1 MGSYFGSKATSGLCQ
16 PIIALMPPHDT
27 YIETH
32 LGGGAIM
39 QRKAPALRNIG
50 IDLNERALERLQCDY
65 PVEKVH
71 GCAHRF
77 LAEFPFTG
85 RELVYSDPPYLHQTR
100 SSGRRYR
107 FDYTEQDHREFLA
120 LLKGLP
126 CAVIL
131 SGYPS
136 ALYDGQ
142 LGDWQHLELQV
153 MNQAGVR
160 TEKLWFNF
168 TPERVHWARFAGK
181 NFTDRQRIK
190 RKAESWARR
199 YPDFRY
205 SRPWA
210 RYVIDSSR
218 AESKGRHYTMA
229 GVRRGPLRRWAAST
243 GFLCAPSS
251 MASRASLRRCAP
263 GAASRPRAAPSSRPC

>member
-16 PIIALMPPHDT
+16 AIIALMPPHDT

-39 QRKAPALRNIG
+39 QRKPPALRNIG
-50 IDLNERALERLQCDY
+50 IDLDGGALKRLHCDY

-77 LAEFPFTG
+77 LGEYPFTG
-85 RELVYSDPPYLHQTR
+85 RELLYCDPPYLLHART
-100 SSGRRYR
+100 SGRRYR
-107 FDYTEQDHREFLA
+107 YDYEEQDHVELLA
-120 LLKGLP
+120 LLKAVP
-126 CAVIL
+126 CPVIL

-136 ALYDGQ
+136 ALYDEQ
-142 LGDWQHLELQV
+142 LADWRTLEVQV

-168 TPERVHWARFAGK
+168 TPDRLHWARYAGK

-190 RKAESWARR
+190 RKAESWASR
-199 YPDFRY
+199 YQAMP
-205 SRPWA
+205 
-210 RYVIDSSR
+210 R
-218 AESKGRHYTMA
+218 AERLAVLAGLMA
-229 GVRRGPLRRWAAST
+229 VEAEDA
-243 GFLCAPSS
+243 
-251 MASRASLRRCAP
+251 
-263 GAASRPRAAPSSRPC
+263 

>member
-1 MGSYFGSKATSGLCQ
+1 MGNYFGSKATSGLCQ

-39 QRKAPALRNIG
+39 QRKPPALRNIG
-50 IDLNERALERLQCDY
+50 IDRDERALARFQCDY
-65 PVEKVH
+65 PVEKIP

-85 RELVYSDPPYLHQTR
+85 RELVYSDPPYLHHTR
-100 SSGRRYR
+100 TSGRRYR
-107 FDYTEQDHREFLA
+107 FDYTEPDHRDLLA
-120 LLKGLP
+120 LLKGLS

-136 ALYDGQ
+136 ALYDEQ
-142 LGDWQHLELQV
+142 LTDWQQLELQV

-168 TPERVHWARFAGK
+168 TADRVHWATCAGK

-190 RKAESWARR
+190 RKAAGWGRR
-199 YPDFRY
+199 YQALP
-205 SRPWA
+205 P
-210 RYVIDSSR
+210 
-218 AESKGRHYTMA
+218 AERLAVLAALMA
-229 GVRRGPLRRWAAST
+229 VEAT
-243 GFLCAPSS
+243 
-251 MASRASLRRCAP
+251 
-263 GAASRPRAAPSSRPC
+263 

>member
-1 MGSYFGSKATSGLCQ
+1 MSGYFGSKATSGLCQ

-39 QRKAPALRNIG
+39 KRKAPALTNIG
-50 IDLNERALERLQCDY
+50 IDIDAKALAAFDGGY
-65 PVEKVH
+65 PVRKVN

-77 LAEFPFTG
+77 LAEYDYGG
-85 RELVYSDPPYLHQTR
+85 RELVYADPPYLHGTR

-107 FDYTEQDHREFLA
+107 FDYEESDHVELLE

-126 CAVIL
+126 CQVMV

-136 ALYDGQ
+136 ALYDEL
-142 LGDWQHLELQV
+142 LGDWHTLELQV

-160 TEKLWFNF
+160 TEKLWLNF
-168 TPERVHWARFAGK
+168 TVDRVHWASFAGK

-190 RKAESWARR
+190 RKAASWGKR
-199 YPDFRY
+199 YEALP
-205 SRPWA
+205 
-210 RYVIDSSR
+210 R
-218 AESKGRHYTMA
+218 AERVAVLAAMMA
-229 GVRRGPLRRWAAST
+229 VEAQDT
-243 GFLCAPSS
+243 T
-251 MASRASLRRCAP
+251 
-263 GAASRPRAAPSSRPC
+263 